1 MILSTVPGRLVLGG
15 SGIRAASRFRSAI
28 LADFEVRGFAISC
41 FRLAGISNPDPEKRD
56 PIPGDPDPTM
66 PPPEPRRNPSPD
78 HGRLIRSR
86 MNHDTIFP
94 STIHD
99 ESKLR
104 NGYSTVGFVDGPQPS
119 NPNS

>member
-1 MILSTVPGRLVLGG
+1 MPHDQHQRDAES
-15 SGIRAASRFRSAI
+15 SRWEPNSP
-28 LADFEVRGFAISC
+28 EYWPNT
-41 FRLAGISNPDPEKRD
+41 SNPDPEKRD

-66 PPPEPRRNPSPD
+66 PPPEPWRNPSPD
-78 HGRLIRSR
+78 HGRSIRGR

-104 NGYSTVGFVDGPQPS
+104 
-119 NPNS
+119 